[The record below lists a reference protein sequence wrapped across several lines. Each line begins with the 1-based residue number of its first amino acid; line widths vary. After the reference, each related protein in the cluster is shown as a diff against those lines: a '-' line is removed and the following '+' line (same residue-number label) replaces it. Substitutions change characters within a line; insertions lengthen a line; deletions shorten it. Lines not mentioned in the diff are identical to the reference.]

1 MYTILVCDDEKDI
14 VNALGIYL
22 RAEGYHVVEAYNGQ
36 EAVDLLDRE
45 AVDLVVMDIM
55 MPVLDG
61 ISAMKMIRETSV
73 IPIILLTA
81 MSEDEDKVLGLDVGA
96 DDYVTKPF
104 NPDELLARVRSQLRR
119 FYSFREKEPL
129 SIISCGDIEMNDR
142 TKEVSVTGE
151 HVKLTPTE
159 YEILKLLLSSPGK
172 VYSIHEIY
180 ESIWEDV
187 SIGAQGSIP
196 VHVRHLREKI
206 EIDPANPRYLKVVWG
221 QGYRIE
227 KGEA

>member
-22 RAEGYHVVEAYNGQ
+22 RTEGYHVIEAYNGQ
-36 EAVDLLDRE
+36 EAIDLLDRE
-45 AVDLVVMDIM
+45 AIDLVVMDIM

-119 FYSFREKEPL
+119 FHSFKDKEPL

-180 ESIWEDV
+180 ESIWQDV

-227 KGEA
+227 KGDA